1 MKHHLGSALSQ
12 LRHEPVPFRL
22 RASHGGTPV
31 LDSTSVSV
39 VWEPRRLVPVHAVPR
54 GDLLVPVEAADP
66 QPDLPDLDALPPML
80 GPMDFWTHTCPG
92 TVLDLVLPGLVLAG
106 AAFAPDDPDLAGL
119 VVVDHQSLDEW
130 YAEDQPLIGHPHD
143 PFKRIDVLATS
154 RHVRVSLGG
163 VELASSR
170 RATMLVETHL
180 PSRYYLPA
188 EDVATE
194 LLVASPTEST
204 CAYKGVAS
212 YLSTADGSAAGTDV
226 AWLYVDP
233 LDDAVRVRDHVCFWA
248 ERTDLEVDGRAV
260 PRPVTPWST
269 PEEQSGAD
277 PDRLEFG

>member
-22 RASHGGTPV
+22 RAAHGGTPV
-31 LDSTSVSV
+31 LDSTSASV

-54 GDLLVPVEAADP
+54 EDLLVPVEAADP
-66 QPDLPDLDALPPML
+66 QPGLPDLDALPPML
-80 GPMDFWTHTCPG
+80 GPTDFWTHTCPG

-106 AAFAPDDPDLAGL
+106 AAFAPDDPDLEGL

-130 YAEDQPLIGHPHD
+130 YAEDQPLVGHPHD

-212 YLSTADGSAAGTDV
+212 YLSTADGSPAGTDV
-226 AWLYVDP
+226 AWHYRQP